1 MLDNFYIYSD
11 SSMRCIRRT
20 TRGCR
25 PYRSSHAGCRFGR
38 CGNRQCI
45 ALRLGCCGRLG
56 LRVRSCL
63 GRCRYRCSC
72 LCRCTPAIG
81 GCRPRRIRF
90 PLRCPSRLNHA
101 GMTFLKLLCLSDGLA
116 GVLCLNPTYG
126 YYMIQFYLASR
137 LY

>member
-1 MLDNFYIYSD
+1 MCYPLLWFLLSD
-11 SSMRCIRRT
+11 GPSRCSFRT

-25 PYRSSHAGCRFGR
+25 LYRSSHVGCRFGR
-38 CGNRQCI
+38 SGSSGFVDVFRL
-45 ALRLGCCGRLG
+45 LRWSGCVPVPR
-56 LRVRSCL
+56 
-63 GRCRYRCSC
+63 GRCCRDRCGYRY
-72 LCRCTPAIG
+72 IY
-81 GCRPRRIRF
+81 RPKRIRF
-90 PLRCPSRLNHA
+90 PLRGRSRLNHA